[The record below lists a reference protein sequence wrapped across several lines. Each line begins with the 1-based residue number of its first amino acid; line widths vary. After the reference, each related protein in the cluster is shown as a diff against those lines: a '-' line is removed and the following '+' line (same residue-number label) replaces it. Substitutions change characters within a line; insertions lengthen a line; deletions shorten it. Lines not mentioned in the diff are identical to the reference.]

1 MSLLRPVVYGLYGFD
16 RFTGLL
22 VVLARD
28 IRSALEWPLAGTID
42 PKSVSKTMN
51 IRRSIIFAYVMCVTF
66 LVAHIIN
73 GVIAEALSVPV
84 GLVRPSP
91 ASDREAE
98 LRASVPAMVEH
109 IRTSGLFPLPPDP
122 IGIGMST
129 AGPGGPGAPPS
140 RAPLNLASKLKLLG
154 VVIGDHNGVSAIV
167 EELSSKRQ
175 LFFRLHDQIP
185 DVGEI
190 SEIRRDGMVVRQGD
204 QQELLELA
212 ASQIEKPPSAPV
224 TAGSAVAPVPGSPVR
239 TVLDRRYVEQ
249 SMGDLPKLLSQA
261 RAVPYMVN
269 GAMNGFR
276 LDFIAPSSFYEK
288 IGLKYGDVLQQVNGV
303 DVRDPGTMLTLFQQL
318 RNEKTVKL
326 DVLRNNQRTAMTFD
340 IR

>member
-1 MSLLRPVVYGLYGFD
+1 
-16 RFTGLL
+16 
-22 VVLARD
+22 
-28 IRSALEWPLAGTID
+28 
-42 PKSVSKTMN
+42 MN
-51 IRRSIIFAYVMCVTF
+51 IRRGIIFAFVMCATF

-73 GVIAEALSVPV
+73 AVIAEALSVPA
-84 GLVRPSP
+84 GLVRPSS

-98 LRASVPAMVEH
+98 VRASLPMMVER

-122 IGIGMST
+122 LGMST
-129 AGPGGPGAPPS
+129 AGSGVAPA
-140 RAPLNLASKLKLLG
+140 RAPLNLASKLTLLG
-154 VVIGDHNGVSAIV
+154 VVIGDQGGISVIV

-204 QQELLELA
+204 QQEFLGLA
-212 ASQIEKPPSAPV
+212 ASLIEKPPSAPV
-224 TAGSAVAPVPGSPVR
+224 RVGGAVAPVPGSPVR
-239 TVLDRRYVEQ
+239 TILDRREVDQ
-249 SMGDLPKLLSQA
+249 AMGDLPKLLSQA
-261 RAVPYMVN
+261 RAVPYMIN

-303 DVRDPGTMLTLFQQL
+303 DIRDPGTMLTLFQQL

>member
-1 MSLLRPVVYGLYGFD
+1 MSLLRPVVYGLHGFD

-51 IRRSIIFAYVMCVTF
+51 IRRGIIFAYVMCVTF

-122 IGIGMST
+122 IGIST
-129 AGPGGPGAPPS
+129 AGPGGPGGRS
-140 RAPLNLASKLKLLG
+140 TG
-154 VVIGDHNGVSAIV
+154 VA
-167 EELSSKRQ
+167 
-175 LFFRLHDQIP
+175 
-185 DVGEI
+185 
-190 SEIRRDGMVVRQGD
+190 
-204 QQELLELA
+204 
-212 ASQIEKPPSAPV
+212 
-224 TAGSAVAPVPGSPVR
+224 
-239 TVLDRRYVEQ
+239 
-249 SMGDLPKLLSQA
+249 
-261 RAVPYMVN
+261 
-269 GAMNGFR
+269 
-276 LDFIAPSSFYEK
+276 
-288 IGLKYGDVLQQVNGV
+288 
-303 DVRDPGTMLTLFQQL
+303 
-318 RNEKTVKL
+318 
-326 DVLRNNQRTAMTFD
+326 
-340 IR
+340 

>member
-1 MSLLRPVVYGLYGFD
+1 
-16 RFTGLL
+16 
-22 VVLARD
+22 
-28 IRSALEWPLAGTID
+28 
-42 PKSVSKTMN
+42 MN
-51 IRRSIIFAYVMCVTF
+51 MRRVIIFTYVMCATF

-73 GVIAEALSVPV
+73 AVIAEALSVPV
-84 GLVRPSP
+84 GLVRPSS
-91 ASDREAE
+91 ASDREADV
-98 LRASVPAMVEH
+98 RASVPAMVERV
-109 IRTSGLFPLPPDP
+109 RTSGLFPLPPDP
-122 IGIGMST
+122 LGMST
-129 AGPGGPGAPPS
+129 AGSGAPPS
-140 RAPLNLASKLKLLG
+140 LAPLNLASKLKLLG
-154 VVIGDHNGVSAIV
+154 VVIGDHEGVSAIV

-185 DVGEI
+185 NVGEI

-224 TAGSAVAPVPGSPVR
+224 TAGAAVAPAPGSPGR
-239 TVLDRRYVEQ
+239 TVLDRRDVDQ
-249 SMGDLPKLLSQA
+249 AMGDLPKLLSQA
-261 RAVPYMVN
+261 RAVPYLVN

-303 DVRDPGTMLTLFQQL
+303 DIRDPGTMLTLFQQL

-326 DVLRNNQRTAMTFD
+326 DVLRNNQRTAMMFD

>member
-1 MSLLRPVVYGLYGFD
+1 
-16 RFTGLL
+16 
-22 VVLARD
+22 
-28 IRSALEWPLAGTID
+28 
-42 PKSVSKTMN
+42 MN
-51 IRRSIIFAYVMCVTF
+51 MRRGIIFAYVMCATF

-73 GVIAEALSVPV
+73 AVIAEALSVPA

-91 ASDREAE
+91 GSDREAKVSAT
-98 LRASVPAMVEH
+98 LPVLVER

-122 IGIGMST
+122 LGIST
-129 AGPGGPGAPPS
+129 AESGAPPS

-154 VVIGDHNGVSAIV
+154 VVIGDYEGVSAIV

-190 SEIRRDGMVVRQGD
+190 SEIRRDGIVVRQGD

-212 ASQIEKPPSAPV
+212 AAQVEKPPSAPA
-224 TAGSAVAPVPGSPVR
+224 TAGAAVAPVPGSPVR
-239 TVLDRRYVEQ
+239 TVLDRREVEQ
-249 SMGDLPKLLSQA
+249 AMGDLPKLLSQA
-261 RAVPYMVN
+261 RAVPYLVN

-303 DVRDPGTMLTLFQQL
+303 DIRDPGTMLTLFQQL

>member
-1 MSLLRPVVYGLYGFD
+1 M
-16 RFTGLL
+16 T
-22 VVLARD
+22 
-28 IRSALEWPLAGTID
+28 
-42 PKSVSKTMN
+42 
-51 IRRSIIFAYVMCVTF
+51 IRRSIIFAYILCSTF

-73 GVIAEALSVPV
+73 AVVAEALSVPA
-84 GLVRPSP
+84 GMGRPSP
-91 ASDREAE
+91 GSDRETE
-98 LRASVPAMVEH
+98 VRASVPAMVEH
-109 IRTSGLFPLPPDP
+109 IRKSGLFPLPPDP
-122 IGIGMST
+122 IDISST
-129 AGPGGPGAPPS
+129 AGPNSMPAT

-154 VVIGDHNGVSAIV
+154 VVIGAHEGVSAIV
-167 EELSSKRQ
+167 EELASKRQ

-185 DVGEI
+185 DIGEI

-212 ASQIEKPPSAPV
+212 ASQIERPPSAP
-224 TAGSAVAPVPGSPVR
+224 TPAGSAVAPAPASPVR
-239 TVLDRRYVEQ
+239 TVLDRRDVEQ
-249 SMGDLPKLLSQA
+249 AMGDLPKLLSQA

-303 DVRDPGTMLTLFQQL
+303 EIRDPGTMLTLFQQL
-318 RNEKTVKL
+318 RNERAVKL
-326 DVLRNNQRTAMTFD
+326 DVLRNNQRTTMNFE

>member
-1 MSLLRPVVYGLYGFD
+1 
-16 RFTGLL
+16 
-22 VVLARD
+22 
-28 IRSALEWPLAGTID
+28 
-42 PKSVSKTMN
+42 MN
-51 IRRSIIFAYVMCVTF
+51 MRRGIILAYVMCGTF

-84 GLVRPSP
+84 RLVRPSP

-98 LRASVPAMVEH
+98 VRASVPAMVEH
-109 IRTSGLFPLPPDP
+109 IRTSGLFPMPPDP
-122 IGIGMST
+122 LGMST
-129 AGPGGPGAPPS
+129 AGPGAPPS

-154 VVIGDHNGVSAIV
+154 VVIGDHDGVSAIV

-175 LFFRLHDQIP
+175 LFFRLYDQIP
-185 DVGEI
+185 DMGEI
-190 SEIRRDGMVVRQGD
+190 SEIRRDGIVVRQGD

-224 TAGSAVAPVPGSPVR
+224 TAGSAVAPVSGSPVR
-239 TVLDRRYVEQ
+239 TVLDRRYIEQ

-303 DVRDPGTMLTLFQQL
+303 DIRDPGTMLTLFQQL

>member
-1 MSLLRPVVYGLYGFD
+1 M
-16 RFTGLL
+16 
-22 VVLARD
+22 
-28 IRSALEWPLAGTID
+28 ID
-42 PKSVSKTMN
+42 PLSVSKTMN
-51 IRRSIIFAYVMCVTF
+51 LRRGIIFAYVMCGTF

-73 GVIAEALSVPV
+73 AVIAEALSVPA
-84 GLVRPSP
+84 GLVRPSQD
-91 ASDREAE
+91 SDRESKV
-98 LRASVPAMVEH
+98 SVALPVLVER

-122 IGIGMST
+122 LGIGTARSST
-129 AGPGGPGAPPS
+129 PPS
-140 RAPLNLASKLKLLG
+140 LAPLNLASKLKLLG
-154 VVIGDHNGVSAIV
+154 VVIGDHDGVSAIV

-212 ASQIEKPPSAPV
+212 ASQVEKPPSAPV
-224 TAGSAVAPVPGSPVR
+224 TAGSAGGPVR
-239 TVLDRRYVEQ
+239 TVLDRSYVEQ

-303 DVRDPGTMLTLFQQL
+303 DIRDPGTMLTLFQQL

>member
-1 MSLLRPVVYGLYGFD
+1 MNLRRG
-16 RFTGLL
+16 
-22 VVLARD
+22 
-28 IRSALEWPLAGTID
+28 
-42 PKSVSKTMN
+42 
-51 IRRSIIFAYVMCVTF
+51 IIFAYVMCGTF

-73 GVIAEALSVPV
+73 AVIAEALSVPA
-84 GLVRPSP
+84 GLVRPSQD
-91 ASDREAE
+91 SDREAKVSAA
-98 LRASVPAMVEH
+98 LPVLVER

-122 IGIGMST
+122 LGIGAVES
-129 AGPGGPGAPPS
+129 GERPS

-154 VVIGDHNGVSAIV
+154 VVIGDHEGVSAIV

-212 ASQIEKPPSAPV
+212 ASQVEKPPSAPV
-224 TAGSAVAPVPGSPVR
+224 TAGSAAVPVPGNPVR
-239 TVLDRRYVEQ
+239 TVLDRRDVEQ
-249 SMGDLPKLLSQA
+249 AMGDLPKLLSQA
-261 RAVPYMVN
+261 RAVPYLVN

-303 DVRDPGTMLTLFQQL
+303 DIRDPGTMLTLFQQL

>member
-1 MSLLRPVVYGLYGFD
+1 MNLRPG
-16 RFTGLL
+16 
-22 VVLARD
+22 
-28 IRSALEWPLAGTID
+28 
-42 PKSVSKTMN
+42 
-51 IRRSIIFAYVMCVTF
+51 IIFAYVMCGTF

-73 GVIAEALSVPV
+73 AVIAEALSVPG

-91 ASDREAE
+91 GSDREAKANAA
-98 LRASVPAMVEH
+98 LPVLVES
-109 IRTSGLFPLPPDP
+109 IRTSGLFPLPPDHL
-122 IGIGMST
+122 GIST
-129 AGPGGPGAPPS
+129 AESGAPSS

-154 VVIGDHNGVSAIV
+154 VVIGDHEGISAIV

-212 ASQIEKPPSAPV
+212 ASQVEKPPSAPV
-224 TAGSAVAPVPGSPVR
+224 TAGSPVVPVPVSPVR
-239 TVLDRRYVEQ
+239 TVLDRRDVEQ
-249 SMGDLPKLLSQA
+249 AMGDLPKLLSQA
-261 RAVPYMVN
+261 RAVPYVIN

-303 DVRDPGTMLTLFQQL
+303 DIRDPGTMLTLFQQL

>member
-1 MSLLRPVVYGLYGFD
+1 
-16 RFTGLL
+16 
-22 VVLARD
+22 
-28 IRSALEWPLAGTID
+28 
-42 PKSVSKTMN
+42 MN
-51 IRRSIIFAYVMCVTF
+51 MRRGIIFAYVMCGTF

-73 GVIAEALSVPV
+73 AVIAEALSVPA
-84 GLVRPSP
+84 GLVRPSS

-98 LRASVPAMVEH
+98 VSATLPALVER

-122 IGIGMST
+122 LGMST
-129 AGPGGPGAPPS
+129 AGSGAPPS

-154 VVIGDHNGVSAIV
+154 VVIGDHEGVSAIV

-190 SEIRRDGMVVRQGD
+190 SEIRRDGIVVRQGD

-224 TAGSAVAPVPGSPVR
+224 TAGSAAVPVPGSPVR
-239 TVLDRRYVEQ
+239 TVLDRRDVEQ
-249 SMGDLPKLLSQA
+249 AMGDLPKLLSQA
-261 RAVPYMVN
+261 RAVPYLVN

-303 DVRDPGTMLTLFQQL
+303 DIRDPGTMLTLFQQL

>member
-1 MSLLRPVVYGLYGFD
+1 M
-16 RFTGLL
+16 
-22 VVLARD
+22 
-28 IRSALEWPLAGTID
+28 ID
-42 PKSVSKTMN
+42 SKSVSKTMN
-51 IRRSIIFAYVMCVTF
+51 IRRGIIFGYVICGTF

-73 GVIAEALSVPV
+73 AVIAEALSVPG
-84 GLVRPSP
+84 GLVRPLPGSN
-91 ASDREAE
+91 READVSAT
-98 LRASVPAMVEH
+98 LPVLVER

-122 IGIGMST
+122 VG
-129 AGPGGPGAPPS
+129 AGTVGSVAPPS

-154 VVIGDHNGVSAIV
+154 VVIGDHEGVSAIV

-185 DVGEI
+185 DAGEI
-190 SEIRRDGMVVRQGD
+190 SEIRRDGIVVRQGD
-204 QQELLELA
+204 QQELLELTT
-212 ASQIEKPPSAPV
+212 SQIEKPPSAPV

-239 TVLDRRYVEQ
+239 TVLDRRDVEQ
-249 SMGDLPKLLSQA
+249 AMGDLPKLLSQA
-261 RAVPYMVN
+261 RAVPYLVN

-303 DVRDPGTMLTLFQQL
+303 DIRDPGTMLTLFQQL

>member
-1 MSLLRPVVYGLYGFD
+1 M
-16 RFTGLL
+16 
-22 VVLARD
+22 
-28 IRSALEWPLAGTID
+28 ID
-42 PKSVSKTMN
+42 SKSVSKTMN
-51 IRRSIIFAYVMCVTF
+51 IRRGIIFGYVICGTF

-73 GVIAEALSVPV
+73 AVIAEALSVPG
-84 GLVRPSP
+84 GLVRPLPGSN
-91 ASDREAE
+91 READVSAT
-98 LRASVPAMVEH
+98 LPVLVER

-122 IGIGMST
+122 FG
-129 AGPGGPGAPPS
+129 AGTVGSVAPPS

-154 VVIGDHNGVSAIV
+154 VVIGDHEGISAIV

-190 SEIRRDGMVVRQGD
+190 SEIRRDGIVVRQGD

-224 TAGSAVAPVPGSPVR
+224 TAGSVVAPVPGSPVR
-239 TVLDRRYVEQ
+239 TVLDRRDVEQ
-249 SMGDLPKLLSQA
+249 AMGDIPKLLSQA
-261 RAVPYMVN
+261 RAVPYLVN

-288 IGLKYGDVLQQVNGV
+288 IGLKHGDVLQQVNGV
-303 DVRDPGTMLTLFQQL
+303 DIRDPGTMLTLFQQL

>member
-1 MSLLRPVVYGLYGFD
+1 MNLRRG
-16 RFTGLL
+16 
-22 VVLARD
+22 
-28 IRSALEWPLAGTID
+28 
-42 PKSVSKTMN
+42 
-51 IRRSIIFAYVMCVTF
+51 IILAYVMCGTF

-73 GVIAEALSVPV
+73 AVIAEALSVPA

-91 ASDREAE
+91 GSDREAKANAA
-98 LRASVPAMVEH
+98 LPALVER

-122 IGIGMST
+122 LGIST
-129 AGPGGPGAPPS
+129 TESGASPS

-154 VVIGDHNGVSAIV
+154 VVIGDHEGVSAIV

-190 SEIRRDGMVVRQGD
+190 SEIRPDGMVVRQGD

-212 ASQIEKPPSAPV
+212 ASQVEKPPAAPV
-224 TAGSAVAPVPGSPVR
+224 AAGSTVVPVPGNPVR
-239 TVLDRRYVEQ
+239 TVLDRREVEQ
-249 SMGDLPKLLSQA
+249 AMGDLPKLLSQA
-261 RAVPYMVN
+261 RAVPYLVN

-303 DVRDPGTMLTLFQQL
+303 DIRDPGTMLTLFQQL

-326 DVLRNNQRTAMTFD
+326 DVLRNNQRTAMMFD

>member
-1 MSLLRPVVYGLYGFD
+1 
-16 RFTGLL
+16 
-22 VVLARD
+22 
-28 IRSALEWPLAGTID
+28 
-42 PKSVSKTMN
+42 MN
-51 IRRSIIFAYVMCVTF
+51 MRRGIIFAYVMCGTF
-66 LVAHIIN
+66 LVAHIVN
-73 GVIAEALSVPV
+73 AVIAEALSVPA

-91 ASDREAE
+91 ASDRETDVNAT
-98 LRASVPAMVEH
+98 LPVLVER

-122 IGIGMST
+122 LGMSA
-129 AGPGGPGAPPS
+129 AGSGAPLS

-154 VVIGDHNGVSAIV
+154 VVIGDHEGVSAIV

-175 LFFRLHDQIP
+175 LFFKLHDQIP

-190 SEIRRDGMVVRQGD
+190 SEIRRDGIVVRQGD

-212 ASQIEKPPSAPV
+212 ASQTEKPPSAPV
-224 TAGSAVAPVPGSPVR
+224 PAGSAVAPAPGSPVR
-239 TVLDRRYVEQ
+239 TVLDRREVEQ
-249 SMGDLPKLLSQA
+249 AMGDLPKLLSQA
-261 RAVPYMVN
+261 RAVPYLVN

-303 DVRDPGTMLTLFQQL
+303 DIRDPGTMLTLFQQL

>member
-1 MSLLRPVVYGLYGFD
+1 MNLRRG
-16 RFTGLL
+16 
-22 VVLARD
+22 
-28 IRSALEWPLAGTID
+28 
-42 PKSVSKTMN
+42 
-51 IRRSIIFAYVMCVTF
+51 IILAYVMCGTF

-73 GVIAEALSVPV
+73 AVIAEALSVSA
-84 GLVRPSP
+84 GLIRPSP
-91 ASDREAE
+91 ASDRETDVNAT
-98 LRASVPAMVEH
+98 LPVLVAR

-122 IGIGMST
+122 LGMSA
-129 AGPGGPGAPPS
+129 AGSGAPPS

-154 VVIGDHNGVSAIV
+154 VVIGDHEGVSAIV

-175 LFFRLHDQIP
+175 LFFRLHDQIS
-185 DVGEI
+185 DAGEI

-212 ASQIEKPPSAPV
+212 TAQVEKPPSAPV
-224 TAGSAVAPVPGSPVR
+224 TAGSAVVPVPGSPVR
-239 TVLDRRYVEQ
+239 TVLDRRDVEQ
-249 SMGDLPKLLSQA
+249 AMGDLPKLLSQA
-261 RAVPYMVN
+261 RAVPYVIN

-303 DVRDPGTMLTLFQQL
+303 DIRDPGTMLTLFQQL
-318 RNEKTVKL
+318 RNEHTVKL

>member
-1 MSLLRPVVYGLYGFD
+1 MY
-16 RFTGLL
+16 
-22 VVLARD
+22 
-28 IRSALEWPLAGTID
+28 
-42 PKSVSKTMN
+42 M
-51 IRRSIIFAYVMCVTF
+51 RRGIIFAYVMCATF

-73 GVIAEALSVPV
+73 AVIAEALSVPA
-84 GLVRPSP
+84 GQLRRLP
-91 ASDREAE
+91 ASDQEAGVI
-98 LRASVPAMVEH
+98 ASVPAMVEH

-122 IGIGMST
+122 LGMST
-129 AGPGGPGAPPS
+129 AGSDTPPS

-154 VVIGDHNGVSAIV
+154 VVIGDHEGVSAIV

-190 SEIRRDGMVVRQGD
+190 SEIRRDGIVVRLGD

-212 ASQIEKPPSAPV
+212 ALQVEKPPSAPV
-224 TAGSAVAPVPGSPVR
+224 TAGAAVAPTPGSPVR
-239 TVLDRRYVEQ
+239 TVLDRRDVEQ
-249 SMGDLPKLLSQA
+249 AMGDLPKLLSQA
-261 RAVPYMVN
+261 RAVPYLVN

-303 DVRDPGTMLTLFQQL
+303 DIRDPGTMLTLFQQL
-318 RNEKTVKL
+318 RNEKSVKL
-326 DVLRNNQRTAMTFD
+326 DVLRNNQRTAMMFD

>member
-1 MSLLRPVVYGLYGFD
+1 
-16 RFTGLL
+16 
-22 VVLARD
+22 
-28 IRSALEWPLAGTID
+28 
-42 PKSVSKTMN
+42 MN
-51 IRRSIIFAYVMCVTF
+51 IRRGIIFAYVMCGTF

-73 GVIAEALSVPV
+73 AVIAEALSVPA
-84 GLVRPSP
+84 GQIRPLS
-91 ASDREAE
+91 
-98 LRASVPAMVEH
+98 ASVQEADMMASLPAMVEH

-122 IGIGMST
+122 LAIST
-129 AGPGGPGAPPS
+129 AGSGAPPS
-140 RAPLNLASKLKLLG
+140 RAPLNLASKLTLLG
-154 VVIGDHNGVSAIV
+154 VVIGDHGGVSAIV

-190 SEIRRDGMVVRQGD
+190 SEIRRDGIVVRLD
-204 QQELLELA
+204 VQQEFLALA
-212 ASQIEKPPSAPV
+212 ASQIEKPPLAPV
-224 TAGSAVAPVPGSPVR
+224 TAGAAVAPVPGGPIR
-239 TVLDRRYVEQ
+239 TVLDRRDVEQ
-249 SMGDLPKLLSQA
+249 AMGDLPKLLSQA
-261 RAVPYMVN
+261 RAVPYLVN

-303 DVRDPGTMLTLFQQL
+303 VIRDPGTMLTLFQQL
-318 RNEKTVKL
+318 RSEKTVNL

>member
-1 MSLLRPVVYGLYGFD
+1 
-16 RFTGLL
+16 
-22 VVLARD
+22 
-28 IRSALEWPLAGTID
+28 
-42 PKSVSKTMN
+42 MN
-51 IRRSIIFAYVMCVTF
+51 MRRGIIFAYIMCGTF

-73 GVIAEALSVPV
+73 AVIAEALSVPV
-84 GLVRPSP
+84 RLVRPSP
-91 ASDREAE
+91 GSDREAE
-98 LRASVPAMVEH
+98 VRATVPAMIEH
-109 IRTSGLFPLPPDP
+109 IRTSGLFPPLPDP
-122 IGIGMST
+122 LGMSN
-129 AGPGGPGAPPS
+129 AGPGAPPS
-140 RAPLNLASKLKLLG
+140 LAPLNLASKLKLLG
-154 VVIGDHNGVSAIV
+154 VVIGDHDGVSAIV

-190 SEIRRDGMVVRQGD
+190 SEIRPDGIVVRQGD

-212 ASQIEKPPSAPV
+212 ASQVEKPPSAPV
-224 TAGSAVAPVPGSPVR
+224 TAGSAIATVPGSPVR
-239 TVLDRRYVEQ
+239 TVLDRSYVEQ

-303 DVRDPGTMLTLFQQL
+303 DIRDPGTMLTLFQQL
-318 RNEKTVKL
+318 RNEKSVKL